1 MLRKRYGDT
10 KTELVLPADCE
21 RYYYMCDPMD
31 IYECIDDDTITYSVE
46 GIFEAEGLTEDEL
59 IKAIRTDME
68 ASICQ
73 CIVDEAESDKIVSL
87 YDIAKSLGINHMKTQ
102 RVMQIVKRMEI
113 ELPNYHPVRMMK
125 TENDSLFVSLCFVQ
139 NDVEFDEGMD
149 NSNLKIIRES
159 QELSQS
165 QLAKLSGVSVRTIQA
180 FEQGA
185 RDLSEA
191 RFDIVHS
198 LAIALGV
205 SVDDLICKEH
215 FTQCSIES
223 KELFTKITNYYK

>member
-1 MLRKRYGDT
+1 MLRRHYGDT
-10 KTELVLPADCE
+10 KTELVLPADCQH
-21 RYYYMCDPMD
+21 YYSNCDPMD

-59 IKAIRTDME
+59 IKAIRADME
-68 ASICQ
+68 GALCE
-73 CIVDEAESDKIVSL
+73 CIVRDAEDEKIVSL
-87 YDIAKSLGINHMKTQ
+87 YEVAKSLGINHLKTQ
-102 RVMQIVKRMEI
+102 RVMQIVKRMET

-125 TENDSLFVSLCFVQ
+125 TQNDSLFVSLCFVQ
-139 NDVEFDEGMD
+139 NDVEFDDGMD

-159 QELSQS
+159 QELSQG

-198 LAIALGV
+198 LARALGV
-205 SVDDLICKEH
+205 SVDDLIGD
-215 FTQCSIES
+215 
-223 KELFTKITNYYK
+223 